1 MILVMKSSDKWY
13 ISMKWWHE
21 KWKVDVNNY
30 INHPANDDN
39 NEKLSVMAMLAMAI
53 PLIAMLR
60 AAAAIMASIIKQ
72 IKLQI

>member
-1 MILVMKSSDKWY
+1 MLTIT
-13 ISMKWWHE
+13 
-21 KWKVDVNNY
+21 

-39 NEKLSVMAMLAMAI
+39 NEKQSVMAMLAMAI